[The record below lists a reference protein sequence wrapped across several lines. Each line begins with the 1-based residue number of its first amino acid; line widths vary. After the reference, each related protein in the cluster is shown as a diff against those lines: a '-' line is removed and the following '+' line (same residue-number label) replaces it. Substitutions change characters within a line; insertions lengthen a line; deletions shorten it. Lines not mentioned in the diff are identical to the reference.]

1 MIRPRAEDFRITL
14 DSENPN
20 IPRGGSL
27 PLTVNVDRLEGFNG
41 PVDVRVEGLPP
52 GLSAT
57 TTRIGSDMFS
67 AMLTITH
74 SEAAAP
80 ASPDA
85 AKSPQ
90 PDMLG
95 MRVIATATIDGK
107 SVERTTTP
115 GFGSHQ
121 LTITSPPDLVVTVE
135 PSIAEIV
142 PGQELRF
149 TATIERR
156 NAFQGRV
163 PVDVLNLP
171 HGLRVLD
178 VGLNGV
184 LINENETSRS
194 FVVAC
199 DPWAPAGPLT
209 FYAAARVEAKNERN
223 AAPGIRLNVKTT
235 AVPSASGVASA
246 P

>member
-1 MIRPRAEDFRITL
+1 V
-14 DSENPN
+14 
-20 IPRGGSL
+20 
-27 PLTVNVDRLEGFNG
+27 TVNVDRLEGFNG
-41 PVDVRVEGLPP
+41 PVDVRIEGLPP

-57 TTRIGSDMFS
+57 ATRIGPDMFS

-74 SEAAAP
+74 SDAP
-80 ASPDA
+80 PAVDA
-85 AKSPQ
+85 AKSPA

-107 SVERTTTP
+107 TVERTTAP

-135 PSIAEIV
+135 PSHAEIV

-209 FYAAARVEAKNERN
+209 FYAAARVEAKNERH
-223 AAPGIRLNVKTT
+223 AAPGIRLDVKTNPAQPT
-235 AVPSASGVASA
+235 NGVASA